1 MPHGQLQLRRALQHV
16 RLLHSEAKLLVKV
29 RTTRVTMDGRA
40 LEATQTAARVGVAV
54 SVGVGVGAAGAG
66 VGAGAGAGTSDAGCQ
81 CHLDVSVDAA
91 GAVGALQIAT
101 ANNCK
106 ANGKPIRGRRK

>member
-16 RLLHSEAKLLVKV
+16 RLLHSEAKPLVKV
-29 RTTRVTMDGRA
+29 RTTRVTMDGGA
-40 LEATQTAARVGVAV
+40 LEATQAGARVGVAV
-54 SVGVGVGAAGAG
+54 VVGVGAAGAG
-66 VGAGAGAGTSDAGCQ
+66 AGVGVGGGGGAGGAGCQ